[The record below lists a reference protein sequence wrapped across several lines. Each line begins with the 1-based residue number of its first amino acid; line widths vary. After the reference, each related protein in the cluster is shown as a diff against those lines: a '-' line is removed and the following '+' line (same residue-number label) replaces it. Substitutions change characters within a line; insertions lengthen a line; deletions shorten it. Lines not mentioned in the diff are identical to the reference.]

1 MKNRTEVLGDMCN
14 NEDFVITKRLG
25 MYEANEL
32 CSKLKG
38 QMHVISSKGSN
49 DYVSSTLKKYPNEC
63 KWGMICKI
71 FLHFCWLIS

>member
-1 MKNRTEVLGDMCN
+1 MKNGTEELADMCN

-38 QMHVISSKGSN
+38 QMHVISSKESN
-49 DYVSSTLKKYPNEC
+49 DYVSSMLEKYPNEC
-63 KWGMICKI
+63 EWGMC
-71 FLHFCWLIS
+71 